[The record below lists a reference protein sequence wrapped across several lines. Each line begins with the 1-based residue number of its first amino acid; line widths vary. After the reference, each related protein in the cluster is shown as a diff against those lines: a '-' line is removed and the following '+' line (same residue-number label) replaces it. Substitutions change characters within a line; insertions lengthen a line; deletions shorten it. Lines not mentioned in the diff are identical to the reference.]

1 MAPQILPTYLT
12 LLWKKPMIRS
22 MMMLQLVALVEL
34 SVTTANES
42 EMSTNDQVVC
52 MEVAETSHTV
62 TQFVGDNIDLNIVPI
77 HGNISFHSMGWISH
91 LSSTT
96 CTFARSTDNRSCP
109 QSEVEGT

>member
-1 MAPQILPTYLT
+1 
-12 LLWKKPMIRS
+12 